1 MKVRDEIKTAA
12 KVAFYGGGLILSMY
26 MGKKLTHAYNDLI
39 IEPISKQLFDNLSE
53 VFGKEDLI
61 EAIKK

>member
-1 MKVRDEIKTAA
+1 MKIREEVKTAA

-26 MGKKLTHAYNDLI
+26 MGKKLTQAYNDYVI
-39 IEPISKQLFDNLSE
+39 APISEQLFSNLNE